1 MKKHQLSSTAII
13 SLFTI
18 TYFVS
23 YITRIN
29 FAAVISEVVNSTH
42 FTKTALSLAITG
54 ISVTYGIGQVISGIC
69 GDRIS
74 PKKLVFF
81 GLILTSLMNILIPF
95 CQNPVQMTVVWC
107 INGFAQSFMWPPIVA
122 LLTILIPSKDYSHAT
137 VKISWGSSFG
147 TIFVYLAAPFF
158 IHISG
163 WKMVFFVSAIA
174 GILMA
179 IVWHMLCPDT
189 EPVRREKEVK
199 QEKSTVSLFSPLM
212 LFIMLAI
219 ILQGAL
225 RDGVTTWMPSYISDT
240 YNLSSV
246 ISILT
251 GVLLPIFSLVCFN
264 FAEKLYKKVFTNPL
278 KCAGVIFGVGAIS
291 AGLIQLFT
299 GTFAAMSVVFSAL
312 LTGCMHG
319 VNLMLI
325 CILPAYFKNSGN
337 VSTVSGVLNSCTY
350 VGSAVSTYGI
360 AYISDNFGWNATIST
375 WTVIAILGTV
385 ICLFVCYPKSK
396 KSEIFN

>member
-1 MKKHQLSSTAII
+1 MKKHQLSPAALV
-13 SLFTI
+13 SLFTT

-29 FAAVISEVVNSTH
+29 FAAVISEVVNSTD

-81 GLILTSLMNILIPF
+81 GLILSSAMNLLIPF
-95 CQNPVQMTVVWC
+95 CTNTLQMTVIWC

-122 LLTILIPSKDYSHAT
+122 LLTILIPSKDYSKAT
-137 VKISWGSSFG
+137 VRISWGSSFG
-147 TIFVYLAAPFF
+147 TIFIYLAAPLF

-163 WKMVFFVSAIA
+163 FKMVFFVSAIA
-174 GILMA
+174 GVLMA
-179 IVWHMLCPDT
+179 IAWQMLCPDT
-189 EPVRREKEVK
+189 EPVRREKK
-199 QEKSTVSLFSPLM
+199 EKAEKGTASLFSPLM
-212 LFIMLAI
+212 LFVMLAI

-240 YNLSSV
+240 YNLSSK

-251 GVLLPIFSLVCFN
+251 GVFLPIFSIVCFN
-264 FAEKLYKKVFTNPL
+264 VAEKLYKKVFTNPL
-278 KCAGVIFGVGAIS
+278 KCAGVIFGVGLVS
-291 AGLIQLFT
+291 AVMIQLAT
-299 GTFAAMSVVFSAL
+299 GTNAIVSVVSSAL

-325 CILPAYFKNSGN
+325 CILPAYFKKSGN

-350 VGSAVSTYGI
+350 VGSALSTYGI
-360 AYISDNFGWNATIST
+360 AYISDNFGWSATISS
-375 WTVIAILGTV
+375 WTIIALLGTV

>member
-1 MKKHQLSSTAII
+1 
-13 SLFTI
+13 
-18 TYFVS
+18 
-23 YITRIN
+23 
-29 FAAVISEVVNSTH
+29 
-42 FTKTALSLAITG
+42 
-54 ISVTYGIGQVISGIC
+54 
-69 GDRIS
+69 
-74 PKKLVFF
+74 
-81 GLILTSLMNILIPF
+81 
-95 CQNPVQMTVVWC
+95 
-107 INGFAQSFMWPPIVA
+107 
-122 LLTILIPSKDYSHAT
+122 
-137 VKISWGSSFG
+137 
-147 TIFVYLAAPFF
+147 
-158 IHISG
+158 
-163 WKMVFFVSAIA
+163 MVFFVSALA

-179 IVWHMLCPDT
+179 IAWQILCP
-189 EPVRREKEVK
+189 EVAPIRRVK
-199 QEKSTVSLFSPLM
+199 QEIKEKSGVSLFSPLM

-240 YNLSSV
+240 YNLSSK

-251 GVLLPIFSLVCFN
+251 GVLLPIFSLVCFH
-264 FAEKLYKKVFTNPL
+264 FAEKLYKKVFKNPL

-291 AGLIQLFT
+291 AIMIQLAT
-299 GTFAAMSVVFSAL
+299 GTNAVISVVSSAL

-325 CILPAYFKNSGN
+325 CILPAYFKKSGN

-360 AYISDNFGWNATIST
+360 AYISDNFGWNATISS
-375 WTVIAILGTV
+375 WTVIAILGTI